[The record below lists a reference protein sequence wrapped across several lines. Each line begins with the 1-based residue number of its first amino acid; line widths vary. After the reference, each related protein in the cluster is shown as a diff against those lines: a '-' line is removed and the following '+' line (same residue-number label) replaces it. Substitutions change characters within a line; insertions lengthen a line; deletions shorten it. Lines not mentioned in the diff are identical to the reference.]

1 MKIAICHRKGS
12 FSDYWIDY
20 CEEQNIPFII
30 VNPYKSDIID
40 QVKDCNILMWHF
52 SHLNYK
58 DALFAKQLLYS
69 LEQAGIKVF
78 PNFETS
84 WHFDDKL
91 GQKYM
96 FEAVNAPFVPSYI
109 FYEKAEALDW
119 IKTTTYPKVFKLR
132 GGAGATNVMLVKTK
146 WQGIRLVNRAFGR
159 GFPFYNAHSKFKDV
173 LSSFRQ
179 GECSVV
185 MLLKSLLKCVLTPHS
200 MKYFHKECGYVYFQD
215 FIPNNDTDTRIVV
228 VGNKIIGERRGVRKN
243 DFRASGS
250 HILLPDISKV
260 DIQCVKIAKQMS
272 DILKLQVGVFDFV
285 HRDSEP
291 LLVEVSY
298 GSDPDYTEC
307 EGYWDDNF
315 KFHSASINFPKMIIE
330 YFLNK

>member
-12 FSDYWIDY
+12 FSDYWINY
-20 CEEQNIPFII
+20 CKEQNILFVI
-30 VNPYKSDIID
+30 VDPYKSNVIYQIR
-40 QVKDCNILMWHF
+40 DCNVFMWHF

-78 PNFETS
+78 PDFKTC

-96 FEAVNAPFVPSYI
+96 FESISAPLVPSYA
-109 FYEKAEALDW
+109 FFEKKEALDW
-119 IKTTTYPKVFKLR
+119 IKTTTFPKVFKLR

-146 WQGIRLVNRAFGR
+146 YQGRKVVNKAFGR
-159 GFPFYNAHSKFKDV
+159 GIPFYNSYSLFKDK
-173 LSSFRQ
+173 LSSFRK
-179 GECSVV
+179 GECS
-185 MLLKSLLKCVLTPHS
+185 MMTPLKELVKCVITPHS
-200 MKYFHKECGYVYFQD
+200 MKYFHNECGYVYFQD
-215 FIPNNDTDTRIVV
+215 FIPNNNTDTRIVV

-250 HILLPDISKV
+250 HVLLPDVSKV
-260 DIQCVKIAKQMS
+260 DIQCVKIAKQIS
-272 DILKLQVGVFDFV
+272 DTLRLQVGVFDFV
-285 HRDSEP
+285 HRGSEP

-307 EGYWDDNF
+307 EGYWDNDFN
-315 KFHSASINFPKMIIE
+315 FHSASINFPKMIIE